1 MTSSRSWRR
10 SSRISIYLP
19 HSYFTGRLN
28 LTSMRSCVFCKIVC
42 GEAPARVVYESE
54 GVLAFLDIRPINE
67 GHTLVIPKRHY
78 VHIWELPDNEVARLF
93 VAARRIAEALREAL
107 GASGVRIVQLNGRAA
122 GQEVFHLHIHVI
134 PYYGKAKETPERRTT
149 QKAELDI
156 IAERIRK
163 FLYRDSAHSL
173 PEPWNTGFRS

>member
-1 MTSSRSWRR
+1 
-10 SSRISIYLP
+10 
-19 HSYFTGRLN
+19 
-28 LTSMRSCVFCKIVC
+28 MRSCVFCKIVR
-42 GEAPARVVYESE
+42 GEVPARVVYESE